1 MAEAKTNMDIPTKDE
16 YYENPLYEKDVSIN
30 VQNSTVRTAS
40 DTVHRV
46 APVVVT
52 EDTITQQDNP
62 GREASLRLRAVAK
75 NVSSEIA
82 SLNRVRKKNTL
93 RKYRKHS
100 TYSPLDIS
108 VTALEGKPPGK
119 NKWKRFW
126 WAFFV
131 HFTYP
136 VGTIYVYLV
145 NGRQCFLNMRMGMNG
160 LMQITFTHIL
170 FILPLLSLL
179 WALIDPTAMQVYGI
193 EILVLWFSHFSRL
206 LGIAVKY
213 SHLNE
218 STFEEFQHCTQERAE
233 QIQADM
239 MLPSGWFN
247 PSSEQWY
254 AIIERSE
261 HIANST
267 IGLHNL
273 TIGQGLKSRFIF
285 MGDVTVDR
293 VKALIKEHADCEYA
307 KKNAWTC
314 HESTTLTTDSEIIP
328 VLEVSAG
335 IMLLAMVSSDRL
347 KTTHFSFRRT
357 ILNAVFLALIA
368 STIGIW
374 YRLGKGQAGGGDHS
388 ASGVFIFSIV
398 YCSFW

>member
-1 MAEAKTNMDIPTKDE
+1 MYVFAKSSMAEAKTNIDIPTKDE

-52 EDTITQQDNP
+52 EDAITQQGNP

-93 RKYRKHS
+93 RNYRKHS

-108 VTALEGKPPGK
+108 VTALEGKPPVK

-193 EILVLWFSHFSRL
+193 EILVLWFSHL
-206 LGIAVKY
+206 
-213 SHLNE
+213 
-218 STFEEFQHCTQERAE
+218 STEC
-233 QIQADM
+233 
-239 MLPSGWFN
+239 GK
-247 PSSEQWY
+247 
-254 AIIERSE
+254 II
-261 HIANST
+261 
-267 IGLHNL
+267 
-273 TIGQGLKSRFIF
+273 
-285 MGDVTVDR
+285 
-293 VKALIKEHADCEYA
+293 
-307 KKNAWTC
+307 
-314 HESTTLTTDSEIIP
+314 II
-328 VLEVSAG
+328 
-335 IMLLAMVSSDRL
+335 
-347 KTTHFSFRRT
+347 
-357 ILNAVFLALIA
+357 
-368 STIGIW
+368 
-374 YRLGKGQAGGGDHS
+374 
-388 ASGVFIFSIV
+388 
-398 YCSFW
+398 